1 MINQLFS
8 STRSLTGRL
17 AAFFLLL
24 SLTVGVFCYAIF
36 IFALVWSE
44 DRVGERRILL
54 DRDLAIERFV
64 AGEKGPI
71 EVDSLTVAYN
81 NLSDVPPIFNEYI
94 QGNKHY
100 LGETD
105 EEPISHMLY
114 LGEYTHNGK
123 TYPIV
128 LATEIDRIEFTSEEM
143 MLPIVA
149 VLALVSVLM
158 FSFGTLLYKLSQKLI
173 EPINELTSQ
182 LEDHRGDIGKAFEV
196 PDSAAIEF
204 VTLTKELNHYRSE
217 IKSVIQREQA
227 FARYAS
233 HELRT
238 PLTVMQGSVSLLARG
253 EKSEFQERQ
262 LGRITEATYQMKT
275 MVDALLSLVRY
286 ERSKDDTPDRS
297 IDEKELEKIIAQNSA
312 QAADKN
318 IEFDIQVT
326 GSPSI
331 SASKAVMNMLV
342 GNLIRNAIAATAQGS
357 IHIDMTEE
365 SLSVRDEGEG
375 LQLTP
380 NEDGHGMGLLIV
392 EHLCQ
397 RFSWHFTLKNHPDGG
412 CVAMIVF
419 DSN

>member
-24 SLTVGVFCYAIF
+24 SVSVGLFCYAIF
-36 IFALVWSE
+36 IVALVWSE

-54 DRDLAIERFV
+54 DRDIAVERFI

-71 EVDSLTVAYN
+71 DVDLLTVAYN
-81 NLSDVPPIFNEYI
+81 DLSDVPGVFDKYLV
-94 QGNKHY
+94 GNKHF

-128 LATEIDRIEFTSEEM
+128 LSTEIDRIEFTSEEM

-149 VLALVSVLM
+149 VLAMVSVLM

-173 EPINELTSQ
+173 EPINSLTSQ
-182 LEDHRGDIGKAFEV
+182 LEEHRGEIGKAFEV
-196 PDSAAIEF
+196 PENAAIEF

-238 PLTVMQGSVSLLARG
+238 PLTVMQGSTNLLARG
-253 EKSEFQERQ
+253 EKSEFQARQ
-262 LGRITEATYQMKT
+262 VGRIAEATYQMRT

-286 ERSKDDTPDRS
+286 ERSKDDTPDRKVS
-297 IDEKELEKIIAQNSA
+297 REELEKIVAQNSA
-312 QAADKN
+312 QASDKQLA
-318 IEFDIQVT
+318 FDIHVT
-326 GSPSI
+326 GFPSI
-331 SASKAVMNMLV
+331 PASEAVMNMLV
-342 GNLIRNAIAATAQGS
+342 GNLIRNAIAATPQGM
-357 IHIDMTEE
+357 IRIEMTDKN
-365 SLSVRDEGEG
+365 LLVIDEGEG
-375 LQLTP
+375 LQAIP
-380 NEDGHGMGLLIV
+380 SEDGHGMGLLIV

-397 RFSWHFTLKNHPDGG
+397 RFSWRFSLQNHSDGG
-412 CVAMIVF
+412 CVAAIF
-419 DSN
+419 F